1 MPDFSTLIQ
10 TPEVRAIVQE
20 GFLERAF
27 HDVLFPNLIYRGD
40 VVASPWPAGAGDTYI
55 ASAAGTIE
63 PNGTPLR
70 PGTDPTPRS
79 YAIEQW
85 EAQLHQ
91 YADTIDT
98 NMPTSVQAIVDLLMQ
113 NAAKLGM
120 QAAQTLNRLVRNRMY
135 NVAESGWTVADGA
148 ASGGSSASLR
158 VKRLNGF
165 TRARNPS
172 LSGGSRVR
180 FDTVSASNP
189 LTISIAGT
197 AASVVGYTPDSAG
210 DEIGPGI
217 LTLSTAATWSDRAY
231 IKAVD
236 CTDSFFVGGG
246 NKVDDLGPTDLPTFQ
261 DIRNAV
267 TRLRRNNVPMH
278 PDMNYHA
285 HISPE
290 SETAI
295 FADTEVQRMLTG
307 RPDSYMYSDF
317 VIGRVLN
324 TVFVVN
330 NEAPAMRTVY
340 PYDGTT
346 FSSNDAF
353 APELTNDGTSTGME
367 VQRMLFTGFGGIYE
381 YYQDPA
387 SYITEA
393 GMTGKMGDVAVTN
406 NGIEIVAERVKMI
419 MRAPLDRL
427 QQMVATSWIFVGD
440 WPCRTDA
447 ASPGTAA
454 RYKRMVVARHGTPV

>member
-55 ASAAGTIE
+55 ATAAGTIE

-148 ASGGSSASLR
+148 NTPATASMR

-172 LSGGSRVR
+172 LAGGSRVR
-180 FDTVSASNP
+180 FDTVSSSNP
-189 LTISIAGT
+189 LTISIGGT
-197 AASVVGYTPDSAG
+197 ANTVVGYTPDTAG
-210 DEIGPGI
+210 DEIGPGV
-217 LTLSTAATWSDRAY
+217 LTLGSVATVTDRTY
-231 IKAVD
+231 VKAVD
-236 CTDSFFVGGG
+236 CSDSFFVGGG
-246 NKVDDLGPTDLPTFQ
+246 NKVDDLGPAGGCGLGLFLAQ
-261 DIRNAV
+261 SLVN
-267 TRLRRNNVPMH
+267 LH
-278 PDMNYHA
+278 G
-285 HISPE
+285 
-290 SETAI
+290 
-295 FADTEVQRMLTG
+295 G
-307 RPDSYMYSDF
+307 R
-317 VIGRVLN
+317 IELL
-324 TVFVVN
+324 
-330 NEAPAMRTVY
+330 
-340 PYDGTT
+340 DGT
-346 FSSNDAF
+346 D
-353 APELTNDGTSTGME
+353 
-367 VQRMLFTGFGGIYE
+367 
-381 YYQDPA
+381 
-387 SYITEA
+387 
-393 GMTGKMGDVAVTN
+393 
-406 NGIEIVAERVKMI
+406 
-419 MRAPLDRL
+419 
-427 QQMVATSWIFVGD
+427 
-440 WPCRTDA
+440 
-447 ASPGTAA
+447 
-454 RYKRMVVARHGTPV
+454 RMVVFRIELPLGEAAHEVK